1 MKKVL
6 IGILYNKPE
15 VKENSIDYEATMGV
29 MDEVKAV
36 EESLKILN
44 YDYIELPILSSN
56 TSEIMKMLIEKE
68 WHCIINLCESFNG
81 KNMEQYKIPAVL
93 ELLNI
98 PYTGSNSY
106 AILLTTDKAYTK
118 NVLSLNGLPVP
129 RYFTN
134 SDGANL
140 PEDLIFPLIVK
151 PQYEDASVGVES
163 TSVVYNPK
171 ELLKEIKRV
180 IDKFN
185 QPAIIE
191 EYINGREINVAI
203 VEDEEI
209 NVLPL
214 SEIIFENFPADTPK
228 IVSYKAKWIKDSWE
242 EKQTPAICPAVLDIK
257 IEDYIKEIAIKAF
270 KICKCQDYA
279 RVDIRLDERN
289 NPYIIEVNC
298 NPDIS
303 PHAGFARSWKASGK
317 NYNDF
322 IKFLIDKAHNKK
334 RAYLRM
340 LNNGW

>member
-1 MKKVL
+1 MKKAL

-15 VKENSIDYEATMGV
+15 EKETIISYEATVGV

-36 EESLKILN
+36 KESLGILN

-56 TSEIMKMLIEKE
+56 TSEIMKLLLEKQ
-68 WHCIINLCESFNG
+68 WYCIINLCESFNG

-118 NVLSLNGLPVP
+118 NILSLNGLPVP
-129 RYFTN
+129 KYFTS
-134 SDGANL
+134 SDGINL
-140 PEDLIFPLIVK
+140 PKDLIFPLIVK
-151 PQYEDASVGVES
+151 PQFEDASVGIES

-171 ELLKEIKRV
+171 ELEKEIKKI

-185 QPAIIE
+185 QPAIVE
-191 EYINGREINVAI
+191 EYIDGREINIAI
-203 VEDEEI
+203 VEDDEI
-209 NVLPL
+209 NVLPP
-214 SEIIFENFPADTPK
+214 SEIIFENFPADIPK

-242 EKQTPAICPAVLDIK
+242 EKQTPAICPALLDSK
-257 IEDYIKEIAIKAF
+257 VENYIKEISIKAF

-303 PHAGFARSWKASGK
+303 PNAGFVRSWKASGK
-317 NYNDF
+317 NYTDF
-322 IKFLIDKAHNKK
+322 INFLIGKANKK
-334 RAYLRM
+334 KASLHM
-340 LNNGW
+340 LNNRW